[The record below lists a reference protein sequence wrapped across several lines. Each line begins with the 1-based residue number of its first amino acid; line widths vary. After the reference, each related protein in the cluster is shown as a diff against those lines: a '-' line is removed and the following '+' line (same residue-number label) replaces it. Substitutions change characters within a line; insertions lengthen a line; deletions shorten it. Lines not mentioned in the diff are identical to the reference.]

1 MRRVLARLKPSI
13 PTRST
18 STTVLEVLGIA
29 LIVAGFAL
37 FSAQVGLIAG
47 GLGLIL
53 IGWRLA

>member
-18 STTVLEVLGIA
+18 STTVLEVLGIG

-37 FSAQVGLIAG
+37 VSVQVGLIAG